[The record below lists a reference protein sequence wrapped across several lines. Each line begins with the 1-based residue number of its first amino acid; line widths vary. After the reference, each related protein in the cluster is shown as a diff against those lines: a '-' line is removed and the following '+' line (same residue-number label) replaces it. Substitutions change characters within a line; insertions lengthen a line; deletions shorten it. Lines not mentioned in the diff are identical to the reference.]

1 MDDSLKNI
9 TLLIKKKEFSKAIE
23 GLDNLSEEK
32 KNNFN
37 YYFLRGITFL
47 YLSNF
52 STAIKNFS
60 SAIDLKNDNPT
71 FYFYRGY
78 TFSRLN
84 KFNSTKEDYKKAIFL
99 KPDAAEFYNNL
110 AGIYYTTGNNEN
122 AIKNYLKAI
131 ELDKNLKPAF
141 TGLLNVLSQTS
152 NIEQNNSKIIYT
164 HNELNKINLNYTSD
178 KYIEDLEVRKILEQ
192 TNIIVEKN
200 LENIE
205 FDKVQTYRE
214 QKLQPHCNRHL
225 KIFKTKNIIPKYC
238 FGCYKI
244 QIEVENVLEL
254 IKLYIVFDKIKLKRD
269 NSRKCM
275 IELRPLV
282 NGNYKGLIFC
292 NSINEAEEI
301 LKEINSVLIKNF
313 NKNLK
318 SKIKR
323 GCSEYYVKFPNYNKL
338 DDTALKYNSDWNDY
352 ETEFDEKNPDMIFDK
367 LSNPTIS
374 GISLFDALVFRNW
387 LSFAKM
393 IGDESYKKISN
404 QIFHSKF
411 VEKKLE
417 LKLKTL
423 N

>member
-1 MDDSLKNI
+1 MDNNLKNI
-9 TLLIKKKEFSKAIE
+9 ALLIQKKEFSKAME
-23 GLDNLSEEK
+23 NLDNLTTNE

-37 YYFLRGITFL
+37 YYFLRGITYL

-52 STAIKNFS
+52 NSAVENFS
-60 SAIDLKNDNPT
+60 SAINLKNDNPT

-78 TFSRLN
+78 TLSRLN
-84 KFNSTKEDYKKAIFL
+84 QFDKTKEDYKKAIIL
-99 KPDAAEFYNNL
+99 KPNAPEFYNNL
-110 AGIYYTTGNNEN
+110 AGIYYKIGKNEK
-122 AIKNYLKAI
+122 AIENYLKSI
-131 ELDKNLKPAF
+131 ELDKYLKPAF

-152 NIEQNNSKIIYT
+152 DIKKNDSKIILA
-164 HNELNKINLNYTSD
+164 HNELNKIDLNYSPD
-178 KYIEDLEVRKILEQ
+178 NYIKDIEIKKILEQ
-192 TNIIVEKN
+192 TNVIVEEN
-200 LENIE
+200 LENFE

-225 KIFKTKNIIPKYC
+225 KIFKTKSIIPQHC

-244 QIEVENVLEL
+244 QIEVENVVEL
-254 IKLYIVFDKIKLKRD
+254 VKLYIVFDKIKFKSE

-292 NSINEAEEI
+292 NSIKESEEI
-301 LKEINSVLIKNF
+301 SKEINATLIKNF

-318 SKIKR
+318 CKIKR
-323 GCSEYYVKFPNYNKL
+323 GCSEYYIKYPDYNKL
-338 DDTALKYNSDWNDY
+338 DNTAMKYNSDWKDY
-352 ETEFDEKNPDMIFDK
+352 EKEFDEKNPDMIFDD

-387 LSFAKM
+387 LSYAKM
-393 IGDESYKKISN
+393 IGDVSYKKVSN
-404 QIFHSKF
+404 KIFYSKF

-417 LKLKTL
+417 IKSKTI

>member
-9 TLLIKKKEFSKAIE
+9 TILIRKKEFSKAKE
-23 GLDNLSEEK
+23 SLDNLSEDK
-32 KNNFN
+32 KNDFN
-37 YYFLRGITFL
+37 YYFLKGITDL

-52 STAIKNFS
+52 NSAIKSFS
-60 SAIDLKNDNPT
+60 LAINLKNDNPT

-84 KFNSTKEDYKKAIFL
+84 QFNKTKEDYKKAIIL
-99 KPDAAEFYNNL
+99 KPRAPEFYNNL
-110 AGIYYTTGNNEN
+110 AGIYYTTGDNTK
-122 AIKNYLKAI
+122 AIENYLKAI

-141 TGLLNVLSQTS
+141 TGLLNVLSQTTDIKR
-152 NIEQNNSKIIYT
+152 NDSKIIYA
-164 HNELNKINLNYTSD
+164 HNELNKINLNYTSEN
-178 KYIEDLEVRKILEQ
+178 YIEDFEIKKIIEQ
-192 TNIIVEKN
+192 ANIIVENN
-200 LENIE
+200 LENLD

-225 KIFKTKNIIPKYC
+225 KIFKTKNIIPEHC

-254 IKLYIVFDKIKLKRD
+254 IKLYIVFDKIQLKRD

-292 NSINEAEEI
+292 NSIREAEEI
-301 LKEINSVLIKNF
+301 LKEINVILIKNF

-318 SKIKR
+318 CKIKR
-323 GCSEYYVKFPNYNKL
+323 GCSEYYFKFPSYNKL
-338 DDTALKYNSDWNDY
+338 DNTAMSYNSNWKNY
-352 ETEFDEKNPDMIFDK
+352 EIEFDEKNPDMIFDK
-367 LSNPTIS
+367 ISNPTIS

-387 LSFAKM
+387 LSYAKM

-404 QIFHSKF
+404 QIFYSKF

-417 LKLKTL
+417 LKLKAI